1 MKSLE
6 EKGSK
11 EELIRLIKIYKGL
24 DGLADYLDE
33 VGFHLYEND
42 YICDAMD
49 FLREEIAE
57 YSIDYSLFRIH
68 PVESIINEC
77 AAYNYNWLDDM
88 ISEILD
94 GDGSIED
101 IADEVIKGA
110 DFTETIENLTP
121 KGDRGLARFE
131 LKRLEKVNE
140 DIIIFEKLVEGETGT
155 KKDMTLSLIDALKRE
170 QKRHIRILEQEY
182 GKEYPYIE
190 KYMHRAGNQFKS
202 GLRKSK

>member
-24 DGLADYLDE
+24 DGLANYLDE

-49 FLREEIAE
+49 FLREEIAK

-68 PVESIINEC
+68 PVESIINEN
-77 AAYNYNWLDDM
+77 AAYNYNWLDEM
-88 ISEILD
+88 ISDILD

-101 IADEVIKGA
+101 IADEVIKGQ
-110 DFTETIENLTP
+110 DFTETIENLNP
-121 KGDRGLARFE
+121 KGDRGLVRFE
-131 LKRLEKVNE
+131 LKRLEKVSE
-140 DIIIFEKLVEGETGT
+140 DIIIFEKLVEKETGA
-155 KKDMTLSLIDALKRE
+155 KKEMTLSLINSLKRE
-170 QKRHIRILEQEY
+170 KERHTKILEQEY
-182 GKEYPYIE
+182 GKNYPYIE
-190 KYMHRAGNQFKS
+190 IYLNGSEKQFKS
-202 GLRKSK
+202 GLRGA